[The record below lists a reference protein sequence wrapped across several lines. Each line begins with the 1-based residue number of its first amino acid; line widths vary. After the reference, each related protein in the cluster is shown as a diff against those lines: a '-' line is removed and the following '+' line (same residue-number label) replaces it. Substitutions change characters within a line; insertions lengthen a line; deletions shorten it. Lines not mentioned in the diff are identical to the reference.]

1 MQTQLTKIIA
11 TVKDDCPID
20 KVIQLYNAWVD
31 VIRINFT
38 HATPESSQKLLEEIN
53 KSNKQGYTHLSIL
66 LDTKGPDIRTG
77 IRKEPLQVKK
87 NQIFNIYIDETK
99 ITKNSDIFCDYAGIL
114 KDVKPGQEIIIDSW
128 LLLVEVKEIKKDHLI
143 VKALNDAEIWSK
155 RHINLPWVKVS
166 LPAMIEKD
174 RTDILFWIKMW
185 ISYVAA
191 SFIRTGENVRE
202 IRNFLDKN
210 WWKHVKII
218 SKIENKEALEN
229 LEDIVK
235 KSDWIMVARWDLG
248 IEMPI
253 YELPV
258 YQKKILDM
266 CFQYGKPVIIA
277 TELMKSMVNNPFPT
291 RAEVSDVYNSVIMRA
306 DAVMLSDETAI
317 GKYPIKAVQYMEKIV
332 GEAEKTTTNKHKDF
346 DIQTTDESEILK
358 KALSRYA
365 LMLADEIHAKAVVAF
380 SYSWNLARY
389 LSALKPNI
397 PVISFTEDFETHY
410 SMGINFGIFSK
421 KIRKFSKHM
430 SEDQEIA
437 IEALK
442 EEKMIKKWDQIIIIW
457 VRLYNWIRQPQ
468 IRVVPI
474 V

>member
-77 IRKEPLQVKK
+77 IREEPLQVKK